1 MFIMYTHTHTRM
13 HTHVHTHARTHAHAC
28 THTHAHTCTHMHTH
42 AHAHTHTHMHTH
54 AHTQV
59 NVPSL
64 STAMLP
70 SSEAWVQLGMRLG
83 KFGSALLQTQP
94 KTLAVTIH
102 GDSVSGGYWVPSV
115 LVGCLGERVN
125 LVNAELVAKEKGI
138 SGTCSRESGG
148 ESGVTVQFEAEG
160 GGVEVRG
167 MVVGG
172 VPLLT
177 AVGGEEVGLF
187 ELRGKVVVCEGVKL
201 VEAVQQ
207 LPGAL
212 QVSVSC

>member
-1 MFIMYTHTHTRM
+1 
-13 HTHVHTHARTHAHAC
+13 
-28 THTHAHTCTHMHTH
+28 
-42 AHAHTHTHMHTH
+42 
-54 AHTQV
+54 
-59 NVPSL
+59 
-64 STAMLP
+64 MLP
-70 SSEAWVQLGMRLG
+70 SSEPWVQLGKRLG
-83 KFGSALLQTQP
+83 KFGSTLLQTQP

-102 GDSVSGGYWVPSV
+102 GNGVSGGYWVPSV
-115 LVGCLGERVN
+115 LVGCLGESVN

-138 SGTCSRESGG
+138 SGVCSRESGG
-148 ESGVTVQFEAEG
+148 ENGVTVQFEAEG

-167 MVVGG
+167 TVVGR

-187 ELRGKVVVCEGVKL
+187 ELRGKVVVCEGMKL

-212 QVSVSC
+212 QVSMSCC

>member
-1 MFIMYTHTHTRM
+1 
-13 HTHVHTHARTHAHAC
+13 
-28 THTHAHTCTHMHTH
+28 
-42 AHAHTHTHMHTH
+42 
-54 AHTQV
+54 
-59 NVPSL
+59 
-64 STAMLP
+64 MLP
-70 SSEAWVQLGMRLG
+70 SSEPWVQLGMRLG
-83 KFGSALLQTQP
+83 KLGSALLQTQP
-94 KTLAVTIH
+94 STLAVTVH
-102 GDSVSGGYWVPSV
+102 GDGVSGGYWVHSV

-167 MVVGG
+167 TVVGG
-172 VPLLT
+172 VPVLT
-177 AVGGEEVGLF
+177 AVGGEEVGIF

-207 LPGAL
+207 LPGAM
-212 QVSVSC
+212 QVSTCTCPVAVLIIVIY